1 MNALVKNQGRS
12 IGFII
17 LLMCIQVTVAAQ
29 IKASF
34 TATSSSGCS
43 PLIVYFSDQSMGS
56 PTSWHWELGNGVIS
70 TLKNPSATY
79 FNPGTYTI
87 KLVVRNASG
96 ADSVVK
102 QQFIAVFANPRND
115 FTSSDTVACAPKSIQ
130 FTDKS
135 VAGSGKV
142 DTWEWDF
149 GDGSV
154 SSAQNP
160 VHQYSSAG
168 GFNISLKVTNSFGC
182 TKTITKTQYVK
193 INESIKASF
202 NTSSQGGCAAPATVQ
217 FNNTSAATNYVWDFG
232 DGATSTNTNPSHT
245 YSTNGSYTVTLITVS
260 VQGCRDTLKRQNL
273 LNIGTNHSD
282 FLVPV
287 SVCAGEPI
295 FFTNTSSPLPSSV
308 KWSFGN
314 GTYSDSV
321 QASNVYI
328 KAGNYTVKLVNDF
341 GGCKDSVSKS
351 ITVIDKPKADFN
363 AGSKLFCQAPANVQ
377 FQSQAANAVSYLWN
391 FGDSTTSIA
400 ANPIHTY
407 YGFGKFSVTLVVTN
421 ASGCSDTI
429 VKKDFVQVQ
438 KPQIRFKGIPHS
450 GCVSL
455 SIHPAATIVS
465 NQQVL
470 SYLWKFGDG
479 TTSPEAAPQHVYSR
493 SGSYNITLVITTQ
506 SGCTDSLTLLNAVR
520 VGDKPHAQFTASQDE
535 TCNSNPV
542 TFTDNSTGN
551 VDEWHWDFGDKLSSV
566 EKNPSHVFDG
576 LGKFTVTLIALS
588 NGCADTITMK
598 DAVNVLPP
606 VSLFSVQRNCT
617 NKFKIDLKDESVGAT
632 SVEWDFGDG
641 SSSVLR
647 NPSHTYAAPGVY
659 KVGLKSF
666 NSMCSN
672 YNYSYIKVMDERAKI
687 ILDKEIVCKGSSI
700 KFSAAPVIDSNIAK
714 WHWDF
719 GDGIN
724 NSPSFSHTYSKA
736 GTYKIVLTLTDVNGC
751 TTSDER
757 EIRVFGPKADF
768 GISAPFACLKENA
781 TRFTNL
787 SASDGS
793 HNIVKSIWNFGDDN
807 FDSTGSSSLQHNYV
821 GAGTYTISML
831 VEDNYGCRDELI
843 KKSALVIAQPV
854 AGFYSPDTLSCLQK
868 NISFINLST
877 GLNAQYKWSFGDQ
890 GYSSSSKPT
899 HGYNNVGMYTVKLL
913 VTDKYGCRDS
923 MTKENYINISIPKA
937 KFTVSDSIGN
947 CPPLIVN
954 FTNQSSN
961 FISCKWEFGDGN
973 ESTLSNPIHYY
984 NTAGTFYAQL
994 FVTGPGGCT
1003 DIATQKIVVRG
1014 PSGTLS
1020 YTPLSGCNPLTVSFN
1035 ANTQNTDSFVWD
1047 FSDGNTLSGNNNS
1060 ATHEYVNAGDFL
1072 PKIILTD
1079 ASGCT
1084 VPIVGKD
1091 TIRVYQVNANFEAS
1105 GHHFCKEGY
1114 VQFTNRTVSND
1125 LITSYDWNFGDS
1137 TTSTETNPLH
1147 FYKKAGT
1154 FTVRLT
1160 AFTKSGCSNE
1170 IILNDTITILPAP
1183 SVMIEGPNEV
1193 CAGTS
1198 IGFNGIANVDYEA
1211 VAVWQ
1216 WNLGNGKTTNTP
1228 TVSPQRYSTAGEYP
1242 IIVIATALNGCSD
1255 TATKNLNV
1263 HPLPLI
1269 NAGQDEWVCYGG
1281 KKQLHAIG
1289 ADKYEWNKANSLSC
1303 VSCQDPFA
1311 TPLVSSTYVVKGYN
1325 QFGCSNSD
1333 SVLISVQQPFNVK
1346 TKPGDTIC
1354 VGQQVRLIATGAD
1367 LYTWYPSTDVQYPNN
1382 ANTFASPR
1390 STTTYTVIGTDVHN
1404 CFVDTAAVFIKVW
1417 PIPTVNAGA
1426 DQTLV
1431 VGEALQLKPLA
1442 SPDVTSWQWIGG
1454 GTLSCT
1460 TCAVTLA
1467 KPKQTTIY
1475 RVTVKNVGG
1484 CTASDD
1490 VTVNVICNNGNLFI
1504 PNSFSPNGDG
1514 MNDRFYPSGS
1524 GINRIQALRV
1534 FNRWGEVVFEKTNF
1548 SANNASQGWDGKYK
1562 GQLLGPD
1569 VYIWSCEV
1577 ICENNEI
1584 LTFKGDVTLLR

>member
-17 LLMCIQVTVAAQ
+17 LLVCIQVTVAAQ

-56 PTSWHWELGNGVIS
+56 PTSWRWELGNGVVS
-70 TLKNPSATY
+70 TIKNPSATY

-102 QQFIAVFANPRND
+102 QQFITVFANPGND

-135 VAGSGKV
+135 VPGSGKI
-142 DTWEWDF
+142 DKWEWDF

-160 VHQYSSAG
+160 SHQYNAAG
-168 GFNISLKVTNSFGC
+168 SFNVSLKVTNSFGC

-193 INESIKASF
+193 INASVKASF
-202 NTSSQGGCAAPATVQ
+202 NTNSPGVCAAPATVQ
-217 FNNTSAATNYVWDFG
+217 FNNTSAATNYLWDFG
-232 DGATSTNTNPSHT
+232 DGATSTSTNPSHT
-245 YSTNGSYTVTLITVS
+245 YNTNGSYTVTLITVS
-260 VQGCRDTLKRQNL
+260 AQGCRDTLKRQNL

-282 FLVPV
+282 FSVPA
-287 SVCAGEPI
+287 SVCAEEPI

-314 GTYSDSV
+314 GTYSDSA
-321 QASNVYI
+321 QASNVYT

-351 ITVIDKPKADFN
+351 ITVADRPKADFN
-363 AGSKLFCQAPANVQ
+363 AGSKLFCRAPANVQ
-377 FQSQAANAVSYLWN
+377 FQSQAVNAVSYFWN
-391 FGDSTTSIA
+391 FGDSTTSVA

-438 KPQIRFKGIPHS
+438 KPQIRFKGIPQS
-450 GCVSL
+450 GCVPL
-455 SIHPAATIVS
+455 TIHPAATIVS

-479 TTSPEAAPQHVYSR
+479 ATASEAAPQHVYSR

-506 SGCTDSLTLLNAVR
+506 SGCTDSLTLSNAVR
-520 VGDKPHAQFTASQDE
+520 VGDKPHAKFTVSQDE

-566 EKNPSHVFDG
+566 EQNPSHVFDG

-598 DAVNVLPP
+598 DEVNVLPP
-606 VSLFSVQRNCT
+606 VSLFSVQHNCT
-617 NKFKIDLKDESVGAT
+617 DKFKIDLKDKSVGAT
-632 SVEWDFGDG
+632 GVEWDFGDG
-641 SSSVLR
+641 SSSALPS
-647 NPSHTYAAPGVY
+647 PSHTYAAPGVY

-666 NSMCSN
+666 NSTCSN
-672 YNYSYIKVMDERAKI
+672 YNYSYIKVMDEKAKI
-687 ILDKEIVCKGSSI
+687 IVDKEIICKGSAI
-700 KFSAAPVIDSNIAK
+700 KFSAAAVIDSNIAK

-719 GDGIN
+719 GDGTN
-724 NSPSFSHTYSKA
+724 DSPSFSHTYSKA

-751 TTSDER
+751 TSSDER
-757 EIRVFGPKADF
+757 EIQVFGPKADF

-781 TRFTNL
+781 IRFTNL

-793 HNIVKSIWNFGDDN
+793 HNIVKSIWNFGDGN
-807 FDSTGSSSLQHNYV
+807 SDSSGSSSLQHNYV

-843 KKSALVIAQPV
+843 QKSALVIAQPV
-854 AGFYSPDTLSCLQK
+854 AGFCSPDTLSCLQK
-868 NISFINLST
+868 DISFINLST
-877 GLNAQYKWSFGDQ
+877 GLNAQYKWSFGDE
-890 GYSSSSKPT
+890 GYSSYSKPT
-899 HGYNNVGMYTVKLL
+899 HVYNNVGIYTVKLL

-937 KFTVSDSIGN
+937 KFTVSNSIGN

-984 NTAGTFYAQL
+984 NTAGTFYAKL
-994 FVTGPGGCT
+994 IVTGPGGCT
-1003 DIATQKIVVRG
+1003 DIDTQKIVVRG

-1020 YTPLSGCNPLTVSFN
+1020 YTPLSGCNPLTVSFK
-1035 ANTQNTDSFVWD
+1035 AITQNTDSFVWD
-1047 FSDGNTLSGNNNS
+1047 FSDGNILSGNNNS
-1060 ATHEYVNAGDFL
+1060 ATHGYVNAGDFL

-1084 VPIVGKD
+1084 VPIVGDD
-1091 TIRVYQVNANFEAS
+1091 TIRVYQVNTDFEAS
-1105 GHHFCKEGY
+1105 VHRLCKEGY
-1114 VQFTNRTVSND
+1114 VQFTNKTVSND
-1125 LITSYDWNFGDS
+1125 LITSYDWNFGDG
-1137 TTSTETNPLH
+1137 TTSTEASPLH

-1154 FTVRLT
+1154 FTVKLT
-1160 AFTKSGCSNE
+1160 AFTKSGCSNK

-1183 SVMIEGPNEV
+1183 SVMIEGSNEM

-1198 IGFNGIANVDYEA
+1198 IGFKGIANADYEG

-1216 WNLGNGKTTNTP
+1216 WSLGNGKATNTQ
-1228 TVSPQRYSTAGEYP
+1228 TVFPQNYPTAGEYP
-1242 IIVIATALNGCSD
+1242 VVVIATALNGCSD
-1255 TATKNLNV
+1255 TAIKKLIV

-1269 NAGQDEWVCYGG
+1269 NAGQDEWICYGG
-1281 KKQLHAIG
+1281 QKQFHAIG
-1289 ADKYEWNKANSLSC
+1289 ADKYEWNNTSSLSC
-1303 VSCQDPFA
+1303 VSCQDPVA

-1333 SVLISVQQPFNVK
+1333 SVLLSVQQPFNVK
-1346 TKPGDTIC
+1346 TEPGDTIC

-1367 LYTWYPSTDVQYPNN
+1367 LYTWNPSTDVQHPNN
-1382 ANTFASPR
+1382 ANTIASPR
-1390 STTTYTVIGTDVHN
+1390 STTTYTVIGKDVHN

-1442 SPDVTSWQWIGG
+1442 SPDVTSWQWIGA

-1460 TCAVTLA
+1460 TCPVALA
-1467 KPKQTTIY
+1467 RPKQTTVY
-1475 RVTVKNVGG
+1475 RVTVKNDGG
-1484 CTASDD
+1484 CMSSDD